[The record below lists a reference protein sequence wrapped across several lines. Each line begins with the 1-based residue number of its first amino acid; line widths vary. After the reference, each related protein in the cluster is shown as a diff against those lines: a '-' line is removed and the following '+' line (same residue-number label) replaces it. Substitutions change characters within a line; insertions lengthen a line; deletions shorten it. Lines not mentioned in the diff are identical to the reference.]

1 VVRAEMFAHHHIQR
15 EALSVRERMGNI
27 LASLERG
34 GFVEFGRLFKPE
46 EGRMGVTVTFMA
58 ILELVR
64 EGLIDIV
71 QSEPY
76 APLHVRPGK
85 PALRVVGEQE
95 AQSRS
100 AELDEGAEPVVEDDA
115 AAFAD
120 EAETPDSQ
128 ENADD

>member
-1 VVRAEMFAHHHIQR
+1 
-15 EALSVRERMGNI
+15 
-27 LASLERG
+27 
-34 GFVEFGRLFKPE
+34 
-46 EGRMGVTVTFMA
+46 MGVTVTFMA